1 MVEVVGALR
10 LLRSW
15 LFEPDRV
22 GFLRGIWSYIAW
34 FCMVT
39 WGEPTRARGGD
50 GEGDDGGY
58 AEAAAGRSAR
68 LTSMSSPA
76 KRRAASGSLAPL
88 EPGSIALHSPVDEA
102 AAGCCSGARRPSRAH
117 VQLGALALLSPLT
130 LALATV
136 GALGAEGVVGAM
148 PRVFEFFRSISLS
161 VLVLHTVWFD
171 EMLIE
176 GADAV
181 EQTAVRC
188 ALNWPRTGCLARVFG
203 CAAPSGGMSHWALL
217 RLPPVCSY
225 QPEKSSCHRIG

>member
-1 MVEVVGALR
+1 M
-10 LLRSW
+10 
-15 LFEPDRV
+15 
-22 GFLRGIWSYIAW
+22 
-34 FCMVT
+34 
-39 WGEPTRARGGD
+39 EPTRAGGGD

-76 KRRAASGSLAPL
+76 KRRARPSGSLAPL
-88 EPGSIALHSPVDEA
+88 ERGSSALHSLVDEA

-117 VQLGALALLSPLT
+117 VQLGVLALLSPLT

-176 GADAV
+176 GADAL

-188 ALNWPRTGCLARVFG
+188 ALSWPRTGCLARVFG
-203 CAAPSGGMSHWALL
+203 CAAPSGGMPHWALL
-217 RLPPVCSY
+217 RLPLICST
-225 QPEKSSCHRIG
+225 